1 MIYLKLYQIKRHL
14 NIDERFQ
21 EDDEYLLELA
31 EVAQAAVE
39 KHLDT
44 SLQEIAKD
52 NGGTL
57 PPPIVHAMK
66 LLVAEYYSQR
76 EAISYTSVQVVPLA
90 YDYLLAPYIDY
101 KPKENL
107 LCKRDCLINQ
117 STSTDPEIPSTP
129 TESGQQSGSGTT
141 GQGQEL
147 NTQTPTESL

>member
-14 NIDERFQ
+14 NVDERFQ

-44 SLQEIAKD
+44 SLEDIAKD

-76 EAISYTSVQVVPLA
+76 EAISYTATQVVPLA

-101 KPKENL
+101 KPKKEL

-117 STSTDPEIPSTP
+117 STSTVPSTPSTP

-141 GQGQEL
+141 EQE
-147 NTQTPTESL
+147 QESPTPPQTESL

>member
-14 NIDERFQ
+14 NVDERFQ

-39 KHLDT
+39 RHLDT

-52 NGGTL
+52 NGGVL

-76 EAISYTSVQVVPLA
+76 EAIAYTATQVVPLA
-90 YDYLLAPYIDY
+90 YDYLLEPYIDY
-101 KPKENL
+101 KPKKEL
-107 LCKRDCLINQ
+107 LCKQDCLINQ
-117 STSTDPEIPSTP
+117 STSTVPSTP
-129 TESGQQSGSGTT
+129 STNTESGTQSGSGTT
-141 GQGQEL
+141 EQE
-147 NTQTPTESL
+147 QESPTLPPQESL

>member
-31 EVAQAAVE
+31 EVAQAMVE

-57 PPPIVHAMK
+57 PSPIVHAMK
-66 LLVAEYYSQR
+66 LLVAEYYGQR
-76 EAISYTSVQVVPLA
+76 EAISYTSTQVVPLA

-117 STSTDPEIPSTP
+117 STSTAPSTP
-129 TESGQQSGSGTT
+129 STNTENGQQSGSGTT
-141 GQGQEL
+141 EQEQESP
-147 NTQTPTESL
+147 TPPPTESL

>member
-31 EVAQAAVE
+31 EVAQAMVE

-57 PPPIVHAMK
+57 PSPIVHAMK

-76 EAISYTSVQVVPLA
+76 EAISYTATQVVPLA

-107 LCKRDCLINQ
+107 LCKRDCLTSQ
-117 STSTDPEIPSTP
+117 STSTVPSTPSTP

-141 GQGQEL
+141 GQEQESP
-147 NTQTPTESL
+147 TPPHRESL

>member
-14 NIDERFQ
+14 NVDERFQ

-57 PPPIVHAMK
+57 PSPIVHAMK

-76 EAISYTSVQVVPLA
+76 EAIAYTSTQVVPLA

-107 LCKRDCLINQ
+107 LCKQDCLLNQ
-117 STSTDPEIPSTP
+117 STSTVPSTPSTP
-129 TESGQQSGSGTT
+129 TESGTQSGSGTT
-141 GQGQEL
+141 EQEQESPTL
-147 NTQTPTESL
+147 PPTESL

>member
-31 EVAQAAVE
+31 EVAQASVE

-44 SLQEIAKD
+44 SLQDIAKD

-76 EAISYTSVQVVPLA
+76 EAISYSSTQVVPLA

-101 KPKENL
+101 KPKEKL

-117 STSTDPEIPSTP
+117 STSTAPEIPSTP

-141 GQGQEL
+141 GQEQESPTL
-147 NTQTPTESL
+147 PPTESL

>member
-44 SLQEIAKD
+44 SLQEIAQN

-66 LLVAEYYSQR
+66 LLVAEYYGQR
-76 EAISYTSVQVVPLA
+76 EAISYTATQVVPLA
-90 YDYLLAPYIDY
+90 YDYLLAPYINY
-101 KPKENL
+101 KPKKEL
-107 LCKRDCLINQ
+107 LCKQDCSINQ
-117 STSTDPEIPSTP
+117 STSTAPEIPSTP
-129 TESGQQSGSGTT
+129 TENGQQNGNGTT
-141 GQGQEL
+141 EQE
-147 NTQTPTESL
+147 QESPTLPPQESL

>member
-1 MIYLKLYQIKRHL
+1 MKLYQIKRHL

-31 EVAQAAVE
+31 EVAEAAVE

-57 PPPIVHAMK
+57 PSPIVHAMK

-76 EAISYTSVQVVPLA
+76 EAISYTSTQVVPLA

-101 KPKENL
+101 KPKKEL

-117 STSTDPEIPSTP
+117 STSTVPSTPSTP
-129 TESGQQSGSGTT
+129 TESGTQSGSGTT
-141 GQGQEL
+141 EQE
-147 NTQTPTESL
+147 QESPTLPPQESL

>member
-14 NIDERFQ
+14 NLDERFQ

-39 KHLDT
+39 QHLDRKL
-44 SLQEIAKD
+44 SDIAKD

-57 PPPIVHAMK
+57 PSPIVHAMK
-66 LLVAEYYSQR
+66 LLVAEYYGQR
-76 EAISYTSVQVVPLA
+76 EAISYTSTQVVPLA

-101 KPKENL
+101 KPKKEL
-107 LCKRDCLINQ
+107 LCKRDCSINQ
-117 STSTDPEIPSTP
+117 STSTVPSTPSTP

-141 GQGQEL
+141 GQEQESP
-147 NTQTPTESL
+147 TPPPTESL

>member
-21 EDDEYLLELA
+21 DDDEYLLELA
-31 EVAQAAVE
+31 EVAEAAVE

-57 PPPIVHAMK
+57 PSPIVHAMK

-76 EAISYTSVQVVPLA
+76 EAISYTSTQVVPLA

-101 KPKENL
+101 KPKKEL

-117 STSTDPEIPSTP
+117 STSTVPSTPSTP
-129 TESGQQSGSGTT
+129 T
-141 GQGQEL
+141 
-147 NTQTPTESL
+147 

>member
-31 EVAQAAVE
+31 EVAQAMVE

-76 EAISYTSVQVVPLA
+76 EAISYTSTQVVPLA

-107 LCKRDCLINQ
+107 LCKRDCLTNQ

-141 GQGQEL
+141 EQEQESPTL
-147 NTQTPTESL
+147 PPTESL

>member
-44 SLQEIAKD
+44 SLQNIAKD

-57 PPPIVHAMK
+57 PSPIVHAMK

-101 KPKENL
+101 KPKEKL
-107 LCKRDCLINQ
+107 LCKLDCSINQ
-117 STSTDPEIPSTP
+117 STSTAPEIPSTP

-141 GQGQEL
+141 GQEQES
-147 NTQTPTESL
+147 PTLPPPESL

>member
-57 PPPIVHAMK
+57 PSPIVHAMK
-66 LLVAEYYSQR
+66 LLVAEYYGQR
-76 EAISYTSVQVVPLA
+76 EAISYTATQVVPLA

-101 KPKENL
+101 KPKKEL

-117 STSTDPEIPSTP
+117 STSTAPSTP
-129 TESGQQSGSGTT
+129 SINTENGQQSGSGST
-141 GQGQEL
+141 GQEQESP
-147 NTQTPTESL
+147 TPPQTESL

>member
-14 NIDERFQ
+14 NVDERFQ

-39 KHLDT
+39 KHLDRKL
-44 SLQEIAKD
+44 SDIAKD
-52 NGGTL
+52 NGGVL

-66 LLVAEYYSQR
+66 LLVAEYYGQR
-76 EAISYTSVQVVPLA
+76 EAISYTGTQVVPLA

-101 KPKENL
+101 KPKKEI

-117 STSTDPEIPSTP
+117 STSTAQEIPSTP

-141 GQGQEL
+141 GQEQESPTL
-147 NTQTPTESL
+147 PPTESL

>member
-39 KHLDT
+39 KHLDRKL
-44 SLQEIAKD
+44 SDIAKD
-52 NGGTL
+52 NGGVL
-57 PPPIVHAMK
+57 PPPIVHAMR
-66 LLVAEYYSQR
+66 LLIGEYYQQR
-76 EAISYTSVQVVPLA
+76 ESISYIQTQVVPLA

-101 KPKENL
+101 KPKKEL
-107 LCKRDCLINQ
+107 LCKLDCSINQ
-117 STSTDPEIPSTP
+117 STSTAPEIPSTP

-141 GQGQEL
+141 GQEQES
-147 NTQTPTESL
+147 PTLPPPESL

>member
-44 SLQEIAKD
+44 SLQDIAKD

-57 PPPIVHAMK
+57 PSPIVHAMK
-66 LLVAEYYSQR
+66 LLVAEYYGQR
-76 EAISYTSVQVVPLA
+76 EAISYTATQVVPLA

-101 KPKENL
+101 KPKL
-107 LCKRDCLINQ
+107 LCKQDCLTSQ
-117 STSTDPEIPSTP
+117 STSTTPSTPSTP
-129 TESGQQSGSGTT
+129 TESGTQSGSGTT
-141 GQGQEL
+141 GQEQESP
-147 NTQTPTESL
+147 TPPPTESL

>member
-31 EVAQAAVE
+31 EVAQASVE

-44 SLQEIAKD
+44 SLEQIAKD

-76 EAISYTSVQVVPLA
+76 EAISYTSTQVVPLA
-90 YDYLLAPYIDY
+90 YDYLLAPYVNY
-101 KPKENL
+101 KPKKEL
-107 LCKRDCLINQ
+107 LCKLDCSINQ
-117 STSTDPEIPSTP
+117 SQSSNPSTP
-129 TESGQQSGSGTT
+129 STNTGSEPSTGSGDTT
-141 GQGQEL
+141 QEQESPTL
-147 NTQTPTESL
+147 PPTESL

>member
-31 EVAQAAVE
+31 EVAQAMVE

-44 SLQEIAKD
+44 SLEQIAKD
-52 NGGTL
+52 NGGIL

-76 EAISYTSVQVVPLA
+76 EAISYTSTQVVPLA

-117 STSTDPEIPSTP
+117 STSTAPEIPSTP
-129 TESGQQSGSGTT
+129 TESGTQSGSGTT
-141 GQGQEL
+141 GQEQES
-147 NTQTPTESL
+147 PTLPPPESL

>member
-31 EVAQAAVE
+31 EVAQAMVE

-44 SLQEIAKD
+44 SLQNIAKD

-76 EAISYTSVQVVPLA
+76 EAISYTSTQVVPLA

-101 KPKENL
+101 KPKKEL

-117 STSTDPEIPSTP
+117 STSTAPEIPSTP

-141 GQGQEL
+141 EQE
-147 NTQTPTESL
+147 QESPTPPHRESL

>member
-31 EVAQAAVE
+31 EVAQAMVE

-57 PPPIVHAMK
+57 PSPIVHAMK
-66 LLVAEYYSQR
+66 LLVAEYYGQR

-107 LCKRDCLINQ
+107 LCKQDCLINQ
-117 STSTDPEIPSTP
+117 STSTVPSTPSTP
-129 TESGQQSGSGTT
+129 TESGTQSGSGTT
-141 GQGQEL
+141 EQGQES
-147 NTQTPTESL
+147 PTLPPPESL

>member
-57 PPPIVHAMK
+57 PSPIVHAMK

-76 EAISYTSVQVVPLA
+76 EAISYTATQVVPLA

-101 KPKENL
+101 KPKKEL
-107 LCKRDCLINQ
+107 LCKRDCSINQ
-117 STSTDPEIPSTP
+117 STSTTPSTPSTP
-129 TESGQQSGSGTT
+129 TENGQQSGSGTT
-141 GQGQEL
+141 EQGQDL
-147 NTQTPTESL
+147 NTPPPTESL